1 MNWTSYRSEQLDIY
15 AYFHAKASYNF
26 SSFRFLRFVFVF
38 LKVSID
44 FRPLFYQFH
53 QNYHVFRSVG
63 VMPRGRVPRKPLFKV
78 HLSQLQLNFPF
89 IMFRLQVVVR
99 RLPGALT
106 FEELQ
111 EQMSPMPDTEY
122 VWFEPSK
129 TE

>member
-1 MNWTSYRSEQLDIY
+1 MLKTNRTSYRSKQLDIY
-15 AYFHAKASYNF
+15 AYFQAKAFIIFFGSLSY
-26 SSFRFLRFVFVF
+26 LYF

-44 FRPLFYQFH
+44 FLSFFYQFH

-111 EQMSPMPDTEY
+111 EQMSPMPDSEY